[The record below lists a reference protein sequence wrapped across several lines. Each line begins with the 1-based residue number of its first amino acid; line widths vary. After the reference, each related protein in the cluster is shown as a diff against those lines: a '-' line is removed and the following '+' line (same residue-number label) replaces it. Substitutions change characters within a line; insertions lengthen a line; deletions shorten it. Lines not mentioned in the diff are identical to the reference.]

1 MKDIQTVLG
10 LPELK
15 IVAPSDTQWLAH
27 ERCIKAVKSSYSGI
41 ISTLDAIYVE
51 SGDAESYGL
60 SVLLKK
66 STTAITIYFLS
77 HALSTLAIL
86 CRSLQTK
93 DIKSEIPALV
103 SSTLACLTDLSTS
116 HTNTLWHEQLQN
128 AFQSLKDAG
137 VQSISPEDFCWIF
150 KKESSSLTYQK

>member
-1 MKDIQTVLG
+1 M
-10 LPELK
+10 
-15 IVAPSDTQWLAH
+15 
-27 ERCIKAVKSSYSGI
+27 IKAVKSSYSGI

-66 STTAITIYFLS
+66 STTAIIIYFLS

-93 DIKSEIPALV
+93 DIKLAEIPALV
-103 SSTLACLTDLSTS
+103 FHIGCGMSS
-116 HTNTLWHEQLQN
+116 
-128 AFQSLKDAG
+128 FKM
-137 VQSISPEDFCWIF
+137 IF
-150 KKESSSLTYQK
+150 SR